1 MKIKVKFRILEK
13 ANELINLA
21 LSLSNVSIACDS
33 LAESERLSER
43 GDKPTI
49 LFRPIVVKATMGLSE
64 RDGRRN
70 IEFGCQ
76 PPLDA
81 WSPELYHFFLRKK

>member
-33 LAESERLSER
+33 LAE
-43 GDKPTI
+43 GQ
-49 LFRPIVVKATMGLSE
+49 
-64 RDGRRN
+64 
-70 IEFGCQ
+70 C
-76 PPLDA
+76 
-81 WSPELYHFFLRKK
+81 H